1 MSTGGARRGRPR
13 EPRRP
18 RPLTSLFAAA
28 LALGLTAAVTA
39 CSTGQE
45 TPRIVVTTNILGDVV
60 RNVVGESAD
69 VTVLMKPNADPH
81 SFGISAK
88 EAGQMESADLIVSNG
103 LGLEEGLNAN
113 LDNARSE
120 GVEVLEVGEHIDPL
134 DYRSGE
140 SSGQADPHFWTDPE
154 RMLTAVDAIED
165 TLAEQV
171 GSDVAAA
178 VADSADTYRDQLKD
192 LDAEIADIAEA
203 IPADRRKLVTNHHVF
218 GYFAERFDFEVIGAV
233 LPSGTTLASPS
244 AADLEELA
252 RTVEE
257 AGVPTIFADS
267 SQPQKL
273 AEALS
278 GEVDT
283 EVEVVP
289 LYSESLTEAD
299 GGAATYIDMQKA
311 NAEAIAAGLAPED

>member
-1 MSTGGARRGRPR
+1 MTGGTGRHRRKRSA
-13 EPRRP
+13 
-18 RPLTSLFAAA
+18 PLIAAVLSLGTA
-28 LALGLTAAVTA
+28 AAVTA
-39 CSTGQE
+39 CSPGEE
-45 TPRIVVTTNILGDVV
+45 TARIVVTTNILGDVV
-60 RNVVGESAD
+60 RNVVAESAE

-81 SFGISAK
+81 SFGISAQ
-88 EAGQMESADLIVSNG
+88 EAGAMESADLIVANG
-103 LGLEEGLNAN
+103 LGLEEGLRAN

-120 GVEVLEVGEHIDPL
+120 GVAVLEVGEHIEPL
-134 DYRSGE
+134 EYAGGE
-140 SSGQADPHFWTDPE
+140 SSGQADPHFWTDPA
-154 RMLTAVDAIED
+154 RMITAVDVIED
-165 TLAEQV
+165 TLADQV
-171 GSDVAAA
+171 ETGVAEVVAGSAE
-178 VADSADTYRDQLKD
+178 TYRDRLED
-192 LDAEIADIAEA
+192 LDSEIADIAEA
-203 IPADRRKLVTNHHVF
+203 IPSEKRKLVTNHHVF

-289 LYSESLTEAD
+289 LFSESLTEAEGD
-299 GGAATYIDMQKA
+299 AATYIDMQKS
-311 NAEAIAAGLAPED
+311 NAEAIAAGLNPAN

>member
-1 MSTGGARRGRPR
+1 MSTKGARPGVPR

-18 RPLTSLFAAA
+18 RPFTSLFAAA

-140 SSGQADPHFWTDPE
+140 SSDQADPHFWTDPE

-171 GSDVAAA
+171 ESEVVDAVAA
-178 VADSADTYRDQLKD
+178 SADTYRDQLKD

-278 GEVDT
+278 GEVDA